1 MKSFFIKIFIG
12 CVIVSALLI
21 FIQIASTAYSEN
33 SHPAIEL
40 IKPS

>member
-1 MKSFFIKIFIG
+1 MKSFLIKIFIG
-12 CVIVSALLI
+12 CVIASAVLI

-33 SHPAIEL
+33 SHPAINL